1 MQQGFIADKSL
12 GYFQAAAG
20 TVDAAATLASLVGGS
35 IPAGTTCVK
44 IAVSAQAIRWRDDGT
59 APTSAVGMPQAIGTV
74 LDYQG
79 RDLANLRF
87 ISQVAGA
94 VLDITFYG
102 TN

>member
-20 TVDAAATLASLVGGS
+20 AVDAGATLASLVGA
-35 IPAGTTCVK
+35 IPAGSTRVK
-44 IAVSAQAIRWRDDGT
+44 ISVEAQAIRWRDDGT
-59 APTSAVGMPQAIGTV
+59 MPTAAIGMPQAVGTT
-74 LDYQG
+74 LDYQERG
-79 RDLANLRF
+79 LASLRF

-94 VLDITFYG
+94 VLNITFYG

>member
-20 TVDAAATLASLVGGS
+20 AVDAAVTLASLAGGS
-35 IPAGTTCVK
+35 IPAGATRVK
-44 IAVSAQAIRWRDDGT
+44 VSVSAQAIRWRDDGA
-59 APTSAVGMPQAIGTV
+59 APTAAIGMPQAAGTT
-74 LDYQG
+74 LDYQE
-79 RDLANLRF
+79 RDLASLRF